1 MAVLMYP
8 IATEKSVGMIDR
20 QNTIAYMVD
29 ARATKSEIKAEFE
42 SLFQA
47 KVESVRTLNTALNG
61 KKAFIKLKKGF
72 KASDIAVKLKLV

>member
-8 IATEKSVGMIDR
+8 IATEKSVGMIER

-29 ARATKSEIKAEFE
+29 IRATKSEIKKEFE
-42 SLFQA
+42 ELFQA
-47 KVESVRTLNTALNG
+47 KVDDIRTINTPYNG